1 MEQNK
6 KIVNASK
13 TSYDGIKFRSKL
25 EAFTYR
31 KLKESGL
38 KFKYEEIKFIL
49 WEGFRPEKVLNI
61 NNFYSKGKKE
71 KKKFTKYQKE
81 IKPDIM
87 VDNSILSDITYTPD
101 FILCEEGYVIIIEVK
116 GNPNDVYPYKKKMFL
131 KLLEEKQENYIFI
144 EVRNK
149 GQVLDIIDF
158 IKEGNFDDAK
168 ID

>member
-1 MEQNK
+1 
-6 KIVNASK
+6 
-13 TSYDGIKFRSKL
+13 
-25 EAFTYR
+25 
-31 KLKESGL
+31 
-38 KFKYEEIKFIL
+38 
-49 WEGFRPEKVLNI
+49 
-61 NNFYSKGKKE
+61 
-71 KKKFTKYQKE
+71 
-81 IKPDIM
+81 M